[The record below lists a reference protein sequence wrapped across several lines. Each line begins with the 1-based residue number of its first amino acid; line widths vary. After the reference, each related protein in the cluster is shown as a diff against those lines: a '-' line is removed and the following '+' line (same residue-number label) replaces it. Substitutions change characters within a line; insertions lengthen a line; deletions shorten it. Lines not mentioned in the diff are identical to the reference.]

1 MPTMRDI
8 QAEIRN
14 VLDAVEDGAELT
26 DKQRAQIDGYLAELA
41 TAEADK
47 VDAFAAVLRREKAR
61 VEFLRSEEKRVSSR
75 RASVE
80 RVVEH
85 MRARYLAVMV
95 DAGRDR
101 LKGNTSSIGVQTRTV
116 LVVDDVALLPEPL
129 RMAHAT
135 TQYMPDTPAITR
147 LLVSGAAVPGA
158 HIEER
163 QHLVVR

>member
-26 DKQRAQIDGYLAELA
+26 DEQRAQIDEYLAELA

-61 VEFLRSEEKRVSSR
+61 VEFLKGEEKRVNSR
-75 RASVE
+75 RTSVE
-80 RVVEH
+80 RAVEH
-85 MRARYLAVMV
+85 MRARYLAVMIE
-95 DAGRDR
+95 AGRDKI
-101 LKGNTSSIGVQTRTV
+101 KGNTSSIGVQTRPV
-116 LVVDDVALLPEPL
+116 LVVDDASRLPDAL
-129 RMAHAT
+129 RDAVT
-135 TQYMPDTPAITR
+135 TTIYQPRRADIEQA
-147 LLVSGAAVPGA
+147 LSDGAEVPGA

>member
-1 MPTMRDI
+1 MATMRDI

-26 DKQRAQIDGYLAELA
+26 DEQRAQIDEYLAELA

-61 VEFLRSEEKRVSSR
+61 VDFLKGEEKRVSSR

-80 RVVEH
+80 RAVEH
-85 MRARYLAVMV
+85 MRSRYLAVMV
-95 DAGRDR
+95 EAGRDKI
-101 LKGNTSSIGVQTRTV
+101 KGNTSSIGVQTRAV
-116 LVVDDVALLPEPL
+116 LVVDDASRLPATLRDEVTTTIYQPRRAEIERALS
-129 RMAHAT
+129 
-135 TQYMPDTPAITR
+135 D
-147 LLVSGAAVPGA
+147 GAEVPGA